1 MPTRSAVILVGLL
14 LLARPVGAQVATPR
28 DSLKELGPI
37 GVDIR
42 LTRNPSAERRGLT
55 NEFVRTAVKSHVE
68 QLNVSTPDENEPEV
82 PYLLI
87 LINTARVGDRFVV
100 RVDLQLF
107 QLATLANGET
117 VEAST
122 WRSSALEIIEAD
134 RVPGDVRN
142 LLQAHMGAFTTDYL
156 DANE

>member
-1 MPTRSAVILVGLL
+1 M
-14 LLARPVGAQVATPR
+14 
-28 DSLKELGPI
+28 
-37 GVDIR
+37 
-42 LTRNPSAERRGLT
+42 
-55 NEFVRTAVKSHVE
+55 
-68 QLNVSTPDENEPEV
+68 STPDENEPEV